1 MNGLRHYLT
10 RRTSDVKKAL
20 FNKDG
25 KLNRRTV
32 SALALLLIVLIQQVG
47 AIFGVKFTG
56 DPARIMDLINT
67 LLTIGGILG
76 LVDGVTVD
84 TETVKCINETANE
97 ALKLASQHQGKGGKH
112 D

>member
-1 MNGLRHYLT
+1 M
-10 RRTSDVKKAL
+10 KKVFL
-20 FNKDG
+20 DKDG
-25 KLNRRTV
+25 KLNRKTV
-32 SALALLLIVLIQQVG
+32 TSLVLLLIVLAQQLC
-47 AIFGVKFTG
+47 AIFNLKFTG
-56 DPARIMDLINT
+56 NVGQIMDLVNT

-97 ALKLASQHQGKGGKH
+97 ALKLASQHKTNNDKE

>member
-1 MNGLRHYLT
+1 M
-10 RRTSDVKKAL
+10 KKVFL
-20 FNKDG
+20 DKEG
-25 KLNRRTV
+25 KLNRKTV
-32 SALALLLIVLIQQVG
+32 TSLVLLLIVLVQQLC
-47 AIFGVKFTG
+47 AIFNLKFTG
-56 DPARIMDLINT
+56 DPSRIMDLVNT

-84 TETVKCINETANE
+84 TETVKSIDKTANE

>member
-1 MNGLRHYLT
+1 M
-10 RRTSDVKKAL
+10 KKML
-20 FNKDG
+20 VDKDG
-25 KLNRRTV
+25 KLNRKVVTSLV
-32 SALALLLIVLIQQVG
+32 LLLIVLVQQLC
-47 AIFGVKFTG
+47 AIFGIKFTG
-56 DPARIMDLINT
+56 DPSRIMDLVNT

-84 TETVKCINETANE
+84 TETVKSIDKTANE

>member
-1 MNGLRHYLT
+1 MRKVFL
-10 RRTSDVKKAL
+10 D
-20 FNKDG
+20 KDG
-25 KLNRRTV
+25 KLNRKTV
-32 SALALLLIVLIQQVG
+32 TSLVLLLIVLAQQLC
-47 AIFGVKFTG
+47 AIFNLRFTG
-56 DPARIMDLINT
+56 DPSRIMDLVNT

-97 ALKLASQHQGKGGKH
+97 ALELASQHQVKGGKH

>member
-1 MNGLRHYLT
+1 M
-10 RRTSDVKKAL
+10 KKVFL
-20 FNKDG
+20 DKDG
-25 KLNRRTV
+25 KLNRKVVTSLV
-32 SALALLLIVLIQQVG
+32 LLLIVLVQQLC
-47 AIFGVKFTG
+47 AIFNLKLTG
-56 DPARIMDLINT
+56 DPSRIMDLVNT

-84 TETVKCINETANE
+84 TETVKSIDKTANE

>member
-1 MNGLRHYLT
+1 M
-10 RRTSDVKKAL
+10 KKVFKTFL
-20 FNKDG
+20 DKDG
-25 KLNRRTV
+25 KLNRKVVTSLV
-32 SALALLLIVLIQQVG
+32 LLLIVLVQQLC
-47 AIFGVKFTG
+47 AIFNLKFTG
-56 DPARIMDLINT
+56 DPSRIMDLVNT

-84 TETVKCINETANE
+84 TETVKSIDKTANE

>member
-1 MNGLRHYLT
+1 MRKVFL
-10 RRTSDVKKAL
+10 D
-20 FNKDG
+20 KDG
-25 KLNRRTV
+25 KLNRKTITSLV
-32 SALALLLIVLIQQVG
+32 LLLIVLVQQLC
-47 AIFGVKFTG
+47 AIFNLKFTG
-56 DPARIMDLINT
+56 DVGQIMNLVNT

-84 TETVKCINETANE
+84 TETVKSIDKTANE